1 MIKITVYTPTYNRAD
16 LLQNLYRSL
25 LTQTYR
31 NFEWLIIDDGS
42 SDNTRQ
48 VVDDFISQGMINI
61 RYYYKKNGGQHTA
74 LNMGIEKAEGV
85 LLMDVDSDDH
95 LTDNALER
103 IAYWESTIAGKE
115 GYAGVSG
122 LRMYFSGEQI
132 GTRWSSS
139 REYIDATNLERKD
152 IGLEGDKAEAYYVEV
167 LRKYYPIPV
176 FEGENDVEKG
186 VLWDRV
192 AYAGY
197 KIRWF
202 NEKIYY
208 CEYLE
213 SGMTNNIRSNHIK
226 NFQGFTY
233 WKKQLMKMQPTY
245 KRKLGEGAF
254 FVEIA
259 LKKGISIG
267 EMANLVE
274 ESVFFL
280 FLSIIYGK
288 LRKVKNVIKGRIQG
302 SL

>member
-1 MIKITVYTPTYNRAD
+1 MKITVYTPTYNRAD
-16 LLQNLYRSL
+16 LLPTLYKSL
-25 LTQTYR
+25 LKQTYQ

-48 VVDDFISQGMINI
+48 VVDDFISQEMIDI
-61 RYYYKKNGGQHTA
+61 RYFYKKNGGQHTA
-74 LNMGIEKAEGV
+74 LNMGIEKAEGT
-85 LLMDVDSDDH
+85 LLMDVDSDDY

-122 LRMYFSGEQI
+122 LKMHFSGEQI
-132 GTRWSSS
+132 GQKWSGSK
-139 REYIDATNLERKD
+139 EYIDATNLERKAL
-152 IGLEGDKAEAYYVEV
+152 GLLGDKAEAYYVEV
-167 LRKYYPIPV
+167 LKKCYPIPV

-202 NEKIYY
+202 NEKIYC

-213 SGMTNNIRSNHIK
+213 SGMSKNMKSNYIK

-233 WKKQLMKMQPTY
+233 WRKQSIKMQSTY
-245 KRKLGEGAF
+245 KEKLCEGAF

-259 LKKGISIG
+259 IQKRLSIG
-267 EMANLVE
+267 EMAELVE
-274 ESVFFL
+274 ESVYFIFF
-280 FLSIIYGK
+280 SMVYRK
-288 LRKVKNVIKGRIQG
+288 LRKVKHAIKRKMQG
-302 SL
+302 NI

>member
-1 MIKITVYTPTYNRAD
+1 MIKITVYTPTYNRAN
-16 LLQNLYRSL
+16 LLQNLYKSL
-25 LTQTYR
+25 LQQTYR

-42 SDNTRQ
+42 TDNTRQ
-48 VVDDFISQGMINI
+48 VVNGFISQGIIDI
-61 RYYYKKNGGQHTA
+61 RYFYKQNGGQHTA
-74 LNMGIEKAEGV
+74 LNMGIEKAEGT
-85 LLMDVDSDDH
+85 LLMDVDSDDY

-103 IAYWESTIAGKE
+103 IVYWESTIVGRG

-132 GTRWSSS
+132 GTKWSGSK
-139 REYIDATNLERKD
+139 EYIDATNLERKD

-167 LRKYYPIPV
+167 LKKYYPIPV

-186 VLWDRV
+186 VLWDRI

-197 KIRWF
+197 KMRWF
-202 NEKIYY
+202 NEKIYC

-213 SGMTNNIRSNHIK
+213 SGMTSNIKSNYIK

-233 WKKQLMKMQPTY
+233 WKKQLIKMQPTY

-259 LKKGISIG
+259 SKKGLSIG
-267 EMANLVE
+267 EMATLVDV
-274 ESVFFL
+274 SIFFI
-280 FLSIIYGK
+280 FLSIVYGK
-288 LRKVKNVIKGRIQG
+288 LRKIKNNIKKSI
-302 SL
+302 

>member
-1 MIKITVYTPTYNRAD
+1 MIKITVYTPTYNRAN
-16 LLQNLYRSL
+16 LLQNLYKSL
-25 LTQTYR
+25 LQQTYR

-42 SDNTRQ
+42 TDNTKQ
-48 VVDDFISQGMINI
+48 VVNGFISQGIIDI
-61 RYYYKKNGGQHTA
+61 RYFYKQNGGQHTA
-74 LNMGIEKAEGV
+74 LNMGIEKAEGT
-85 LLMDVDSDDH
+85 LLMDVDSDDY

-103 IAYWESTIAGKE
+103 IVYWESTIVGRG

-132 GTRWSSS
+132 GTKWSGSK
-139 REYIDATNLERKD
+139 EYIDATNLERKD

-167 LRKYYPIPV
+167 LKKYYPIPV

-186 VLWDRV
+186 VLWDRI

-197 KIRWF
+197 KMRWF
-202 NEKIYY
+202 NEKIYC

-213 SGMTNNIRSNHIK
+213 SGMTSNIKSNYIK

-233 WKKQLMKMQPTY
+233 WKKQLIKMQPTY

-259 LKKGISIG
+259 SKKGLSIG
-267 EMANLVE
+267 EMATLVDV
-274 ESVFFL
+274 SIFFI
-280 FLSIIYGK
+280 FLSIVYGK
-288 LRKVKNVIKGRIQG
+288 LRKIKNNIKKSI
-302 SL
+302 

>member
-1 MIKITVYTPTYNRAD
+1 MIKITVYTPTYNRAN
-16 LLQNLYRSL
+16 LLQNLYKSL
-25 LTQTYR
+25 LQQTYR

-42 SDNTRQ
+42 TDNTKQ
-48 VVDDFISQGMINI
+48 VVNGFISQGIIDI
-61 RYYYKKNGGQHTA
+61 RYFYKQNGGQHTA
-74 LNMGIEKAEGV
+74 LNMGIEKAEGT
-85 LLMDVDSDDH
+85 LLMDVDSDDY

-103 IAYWESTIAGKE
+103 IVYWESTIVGRG

-132 GTRWSSS
+132 GTKWSGSK
-139 REYIDATNLERKD
+139 EYIDATNLERKD

-167 LRKYYPIPV
+167 LKKYYPIPV

-186 VLWDRV
+186 VLWDRI

-197 KIRWF
+197 KMRWF
-202 NEKIYY
+202 NEKIYC

-213 SGMTNNIRSNHIK
+213 SGMTSNIKSNYIK

-233 WKKQLMKMQPTY
+233 WKKQLIKMQPTY

-259 LKKGISIG
+259 SKKGLSIG
-267 EMANLVE
+267 EMATLVDV
-274 ESVFFL
+274 SIFFI
-280 FLSIIYGK
+280 FLSIVYGK
-288 LRKVKNVIKGRIQG
+288 LRKIKNSIKKSI
-302 SL
+302 